1 VTRPTA
7 SQVMTREVLTVGP
20 DWPVSQLVEFLCD
33 HSISGAPVVS
43 DQDVPVGVV
52 SLTDV
57 ARSGSLSER
66 PASEAPSYYRHGL
79 ERMVAREELAAFRVE
94 VESQTTVR
102 EIMTPMVF
110 SVDETAS
117 VQEVASAMIT
127 GRIHRVLVTRHNKM
141 VGIISS
147 LDLLSFVRD
156 M

>member
-1 VTRPTA
+1 
-7 SQVMTREVLTVGP
+7 
-20 DWPVSQLVEFLCD
+20 
-33 HSISGAPVVS
+33 
-43 DQDVPVGVV
+43 
-52 SLTDV
+52 
-57 ARSGSLSER
+57 
-66 PASEAPSYYRHGL
+66 
-79 ERMVAREELAAFRVE
+79 
-94 VESQTTVR
+94 
-102 EIMTPMVF
+102 MVF

>member
-1 VTRPTA
+1 
-7 SQVMTREVLTVGP
+7 
-20 DWPVSQLVEFLCD
+20 
-33 HSISGAPVVS
+33 
-43 DQDVPVGVV
+43 
-52 SLTDV
+52 
-57 ARSGSLSER
+57 
-66 PASEAPSYYRHGL
+66 
-79 ERMVAREELAAFRVE
+79 MVAREELAAFRVE